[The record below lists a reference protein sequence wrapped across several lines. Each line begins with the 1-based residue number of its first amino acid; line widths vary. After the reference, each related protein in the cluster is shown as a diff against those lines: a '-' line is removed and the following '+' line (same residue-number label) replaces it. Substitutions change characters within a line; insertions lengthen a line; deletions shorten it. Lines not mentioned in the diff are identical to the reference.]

1 MPWLRIDDRLAM
13 SIKIRGLVDDGA
25 TGARAKD
32 QRNAT
37 LGHWLQI
44 LAWVAGERTD
54 GFVPADV
61 VDEYGTKAT
70 TARLLRARYGRAAL
84 LHQRGPDG
92 SPPACACLD
101 GRRWPPDFDYAI
113 HDYLDRNPSRS
124 ENDVHRAKRRELRD
138 PALKRQVRDRDR
150 DRCRY
155 CGKHCKYSDRV
166 SDDGLTFDHVDPEV
180 AAGLDNLV
188 VACRGCNNRK
198 NRRTPEQAD
207 MVLLPYDLP
216 TTEPVTGPTTV
227 AGPVT
232 GPVAGPVTG
241 PTACPV
247 TGVRIDPRQ
256 DLQRSQGQTSPGRV
270 GAGPGVGPP
279 ARIGPPDTIRG
290 PLSGSPYL
298 RQRTPRAGLPAD
310 VPRPGMDEP

>member
-13 SIKIRGLVDDGA
+13 SIKVRGLVDEGV

-84 LHQRGPDG
+84 LHSRGPDG

-101 GRRWPPDFDYAI
+101 GRRWPPDFDFAI

-138 PALKRQVRDRDR
+138 PALKRRVRDRDR
-150 DRCRY
+150 DCCRY
-155 CGKHCKYSDRV
+155 CGRLCKYSDRV
-166 SDDGLTFDHVDPEV
+166 SDEGLTFDHVDPEV
-180 AAGLDNLV
+180 AAGMENLV

-207 MVLLPYDLP
+207 MVLLPYHLP
-216 TTEPVTGPTTV
+216 TTGPATGPATV
-227 AGPVT
+227 AGPV
-232 GPVAGPVTG
+232 AGAVTG
-241 PTACPV
+241 PG
-247 TGVRIDPRQ
+247 TGPGADPRPDPRPSQ
-256 DLQRSQGQTSPGRV
+256 DQTSPGRV

-279 ARIGPPDTIRG
+279 GRIGPPDTTRG
-290 PLSGSPYL
+290 PLSASPYL
-298 RQRTPRAGLPAD
+298 RQRTPLAGHPSE